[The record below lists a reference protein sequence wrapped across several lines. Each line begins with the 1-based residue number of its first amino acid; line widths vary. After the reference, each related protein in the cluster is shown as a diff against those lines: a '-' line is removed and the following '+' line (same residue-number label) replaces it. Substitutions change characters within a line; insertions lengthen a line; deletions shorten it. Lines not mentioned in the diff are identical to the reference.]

1 MDRLV
6 HRITPLSSARQ
17 QSNGMIRQTTGC
29 SRQTKRECPP
39 RRRPAALE
47 KEDTLVKL
55 TDTQLIVL
63 AAAANRDGGSILPLP
78 GTLKLNRETADGVLK
93 ELLKKKLVAE
103 RPATGPATVWPDSKA
118 GGPVTLAITPAGLGA
133 IAAEATA
140 PRPGDHPKAKAA
152 ARTAKRTAPKP
163 GRSPSRNSDGRKAR
177 PNSAALA
184 GLRPGSKQAKLLAL
198 LQDPTGAS
206 VAEMIKAT
214 DWQAHSVRGV
224 ISGVFKKKL
233 GLRIVSAKEARGR
246 VYRMAASGK

>member
-1 MDRLV
+1 M
-6 HRITPLSSARQ
+6 
-17 QSNGMIRQTTGC
+17 
-29 SRQTKRECPP
+29 
-39 RRRPAALE
+39 
-47 KEDTLVKL
+47 
-55 TDTQLIVL
+55 
-63 AAAANRDGGSILPLP
+63 P

-103 RPATGPATVWPDSKA
+103 RPATGPATVWRDSKA
-118 GGPVTLAITPAGLGA
+118 GGPVTLAITPAGLRA

>member
-1 MDRLV
+1 
-6 HRITPLSSARQ
+6 
-17 QSNGMIRQTTGC
+17 
-29 SRQTKRECPP
+29 
-39 RRRPAALE
+39 
-47 KEDTLVKL
+47 LVKL
-55 TDTQLIVL
+55 TDTQLILL
-63 AAAANRDGGSILPLP
+63 AAAANRDGGPILPLP
-78 GTLKLNRETADGVLK
+78 GKLKLNRETAEGVLK

-103 RPATGPATVWPDSKA
+103 RPATGPATVWHDSKA
-118 GGPVTLAITPAGLGA
+118 GGPVTLAITPAGLRA

-206 VAEMIKAT
+206 APTKPFHDPTNEWMF
-214 DWQAHSVRGV
+214 VR
-224 ISGVFKKKL
+224 KDAL
-233 GLRIVSAKEARGR
+233 VSA
-246 VYRMAASGK
+246 MAAACRPKPRRTPWPSSPLHS